1 MTNKELPIGVFDSG
15 LGGLSV
21 LAHLRQVMPNEKY
34 LYFGDS
40 KNAPYG
46 TRGHDEI
53 EKLTLSAANKI
64 VESGVKA
71 LVIAC
76 NTATSICVSRLRE
89 IYRDIPV
96 IGLEPALKPAVEN
109 SRGGKIVVLATPA
122 TLSEE
127 KFKKLMAK
135 YGKGF
140 DVIPLAAPGLV
151 EFVESGEIDSIEARE
166 YLEMLFAPFEKGSV
180 ESVVLGCTHF
190 PFISK
195 LIEEVS
201 ECSVTYDGGKGAALE
216 TKRRLETLGLLSS
229 NGCGN
234 TIIENSLGTDE
245 ILARGKMMLSK
256 MEELR

>member
-21 LAHLRQVMPNEKY
+21 LAHLRRVMPNERF

-46 TRGHDEI
+46 TRDHGEI
-53 EKLTLSAANKI
+53 EKLTLSAVEKI
-64 VESGVKA
+64 AERGVKA

-76 NTATSICVSRLRE
+76 NTATSICISHLRE

-109 SRGGKIVVLATPA
+109 SSGGKIVVLATPA

-135 YGKGF
+135 YAGGF

-151 EFVESGEIDSIEARE
+151 EFVENGKTDSDEARE
-166 YLEMLFAPFEKGSV
+166 YLEKLFAPFEKGSV

-195 LIEEVS
+195 LIKEVS

-216 TKRRLETLGLLSS
+216 TKRRLEASGLLSS
-229 NGCGN
+229 DGWGD
-234 TIIENSLGTDE
+234 TVIENSLNTDE
-245 ILARGKMMLSK
+245 IFARGKMMLSK
-256 MEELR
+256 MEE